1 MKLTKI
7 NKKMTNIGAKYWLI
21 SILAILIVSV
31 FAINLPK
38 YVLAE
43 EVKDPNMDNFKVGEY
58 LRAKDQGQKYFEEAK
73 TKKTSPIG
81 AFLLETIDYMLMT
94 IGTVAIGTIV
104 VGGLMLMTAQGQEN
118 QLDKGKNAIK
128 FALIGLVVAF
138 SAYIISVF
146 VQSIFYVS

>member
-1 MKLTKI
+1 
-7 NKKMTNIGAKYWLI
+7 MTNIGPKYWLI
-21 SILAILIVSV
+21 SLLTILIISI

-38 YVLAE
+38 SIRADSITDPQMNNFN
-43 EVKDPNMDNFKVGEY
+43 VKDY
-58 LRAKDQGQKYFEEAK
+58 LSAPGQDQKYFQEAID
-73 TKKTSPIG
+73 KKTSPVG

-104 VGGLMLMTAQGQEN
+104 VGGLMLMTAQGNEN

-128 FALIGLVVAF
+128 FALIGLVIAF

-146 VQSIFYVS
+146 VQSIFYV